1 MQPSTNAPLKV
12 LTPQF
17 AERLR
22 TFNEA
27 SRTLQRM
34 GIRLHRIEP
43 AVNRLTIAP
52 EDGRR
57 LVQLRMVAG
66 FQRQASAGSTRYI
79 AQFQGV
85 ELVWSEPISY
95 RDFARPTSP
104 IDLTFH

>member
-22 TFNEA
+22 TFNSAARE
-27 SRTLQRM
+27 LQHM
-34 GIRLHRIEP
+34 GIRLHRIDP
-43 AVNRLTIAP
+43 AENRLTISP

-57 LVQLRMVAG
+57 LEQARMLAG
-66 FQRQASAGSTRYI
+66 FQRHGSAGSTRYI

-85 ELVWSEPISY
+85 EVTWSEPISY
-95 RDFARPTSP
+95 RDYATPR
-104 IDLTFH
+104 DLCDRSFH

>member
-43 AVNRLTIAP
+43 TENRLTVSS

-57 LVQLRMVAG
+57 LEALRMLAG
-66 FQRQASAGSTRYI
+66 FQRHGSAGSTRYSGI
-79 AQFQGV
+79 FQGV
-85 ELVWSEPISY
+85 EVTWSEAISY
-95 RDFARPTSP
+95 RDFTSP
-104 IDLTFH
+104 RDLSFH

>member
-43 AVNRLTIAP
+43 TENRLTISP
-52 EDGRR
+52 EGGRLLEKMR
-57 LVQLRMVAG
+57 LVAG
-66 FQRQASAGSTRYI
+66 FQRHGSAGSTRYI

-85 ELVWSEPISY
+85 EVTWSEPISY
-95 RDFARPTSP
+95 RDYAPR
-104 IDLTFH
+104 DLSFH